1 MYRSSCQ
8 PKNQLIVL
16 RKFTKPGIKQQVP
29 NVPNTQ
35 VCFNSISSS
44 NRKSS
49 TISVIGTSLLS
60 LGVLGFG
67 GSALYAKYNDEFR
80 KNVEAKLPYSKTLFD
95 ALYGS
100 SPADALSK
108 SLPEE
113 HNVLKFNDSSFSHK
127 QEKQHNEEVVHI
139 SDDHPVI
146 ITNTPVISVD
156 TNVSDIRKEDLS
168 SSTSEKEILPEVN
181 LQDNVKDTD
190 NQEEAKKVLKSSE
203 SVLLKEDLDNLTNLA
218 SPAAVEVVLETYS
231 QNLKDGLLKYSKTEF
246 EALSNLKEYTHKLAE
261 AMFVSREN
269 EAYDSLWQS
278 IFQLETSAVN
288 FVKLLKEKSEQLQAE
303 IIKTMKFVETINEEN
318 VTSDFKNDIL
328 LINEAIATSEAK
340 IQAANKEI
348 QFFHEYN
355 QVVLS
360 ASETLKD
367 QLKQFTPHL
376 LKLIEENKN
385 SDILN
390 SQFQN
395 ALLFYALKRA
405 ELERIHAI
413 ESNILASEKF
423 IEMVSIERDAIIK
436 KYEEKLISELHVLE
450 DELKNIHQKK
460 IEEVKQEYEREM
472 HVQLKRQASA
482 HSEHLLDQLSA
493 LENNLNTM
501 HLKELE
507 KKLTEQQ
514 NIFQMHLEKNLMYLN
529 GIHSK
534 INDVVNIEERQRQA
548 QKLWI
553 ASQALDATLK
563 EELVHGR
570 TRNLM
575 PELASLM
582 EMGGNNQ
589 VLREI
594 IAAFPED
601 AVTLGVIPEK
611 LLLERF
617 KRVKSACKKVGMV
630 NEGGSLIKYALS
642 YFKSFFVISQWYQ
655 MNMEEPINVEKLD
668 TYEILAK
675 AEYFA
680 SQGDLLQTAKFIS
693 QLNGVSRKLSHDWLK
708 ETILLLETRQTVSL
722 LSAYVASLCAGM
734 E

>member
-8 PKNQLIVL
+8 PKNQIIVL

-44 NRKSS
+44 SRKSS
-49 TISVIGTSLLS
+49 TVSVIGTSLLS

-95 ALYGS
+95 SLYGS
-100 SPADALSK
+100 SPADVLSK
-108 SLPEE
+108 SLPEDT
-113 HNVLKFNDSSFSHK
+113 VLKLNDSSFSHK
-127 QEKQHNEEVVHI
+127 QEKYQNEEVVHI
-139 SDDHPVI
+139 SDDNPV
-146 ITNTPVISVD
+146 NTADTPATSTD
-156 TNVSDIRKEDLS
+156 TNVSDVRKEDLS
-168 SSTSEKEILPEVN
+168 TSASEKEILPEVN
-181 LQDNVKDTD
+181 LQGNVKDTV
-190 NQEEAKKVLKSSE
+190 NQAEEKKVSSE
-203 SVLLKEDLDNLTNLA
+203 SVLLKDDLDNLTNLA
-218 SPAAVEVVLETYS
+218 SQAAVEVVLETYS
-231 QNLKDGLLKYSKTEF
+231 QSLKDGLLKYNETEF
-246 EALSNLKEYTHKLAE
+246 EALSNLKEYAHKLAE

-278 IFQLETSAVN
+278 ISQLETSAVN
-288 FVKLLKEKSEQLQAE
+288 FVNLLKEKSEQLQAE
-303 IIKTMKFVETINEEN
+303 IIKTMKFVETINKED

-328 LINEAIATSEAK
+328 QINKAIATSEAK

-355 QVVLS
+355 QVVLG

-376 LKLIEENKN
+376 LKLIEENKDI
-385 SDILN
+385 DILN
-390 SQFQN
+390 SQFQD

-405 ELERIHAI
+405 ELERIQAI

-436 KYEEKLISELHVLE
+436 KYEEKLISELHVIE
-450 DELKNIHQKK
+450 EELKNNHQKK
-460 IEEVKQEYEREM
+460 MEEVKQEYEREM
-472 HVQLKRQASA
+472 HIQLKRQASA

-493 LENNLNTM
+493 LENNLNTK
-501 HLKELE
+501 HLEELE

-582 EMGGNNQ
+582 EIGGNNQ

-594 IAAFPED
+594 IATFPED

-655 MNMEEPINVEKLD
+655 MNVEEPINVEKLD

-722 LSAYVASLCAGM
+722 LSAYVASLCAEM